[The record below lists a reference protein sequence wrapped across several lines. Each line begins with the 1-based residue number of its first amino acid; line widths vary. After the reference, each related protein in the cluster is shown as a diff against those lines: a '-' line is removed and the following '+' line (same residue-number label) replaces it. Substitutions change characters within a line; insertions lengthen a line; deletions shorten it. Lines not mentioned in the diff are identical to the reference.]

1 MRAYYGTFGSVV
13 EYPRIEIEG
22 SLSWHFGEHISADL
36 RMVVVPSAVVAFDAG
51 PRVGKHHD
59 ENFQRKRDTESN
71 RPTYR
76 GPASLPPPT
85 LLLPPISGLRVFD
98 RIERGALLH
107 RFER

>member
-59 ENFQRKRDTESN
+59 ENFQRKRDTERYYVPRS
-71 RPTYR
+71 RVSSSSHFASSTYF
-76 GPASLPPPT
+76 GP
-85 LLLPPISGLRVFD
+85 SG
-98 RIERGALLH
+98 I
-107 RFER
+107 